1 MGKKFKFSISE
12 PRLEKTL
19 RGLRKLNQDFQAL
32 ARQTTR
38 LEKAH
43 KQCSTSVCAPP
54 RSEQKV
60 KECGL
65 VQKASVQLYKALETA
80 CKMHEEHSVHFRLES
95 QHVSIE
101 DTGLPLIR
109 FNMAFA
115 HRHGGAS
122 STLDPVW
129 IAVDSTFDDLNPEP
143 LMEDI
148 MIMQNE
154 ADKALNDLSHT
165 LKHDILLPDS
175 SSTKRIKTKSVTFER
190 RSPHTS
196 SSTRTTLVT
205 SFADPTLPDFCVQ
218 HDFCNELERCG
229 RKGLQNRHIGYFKKS
244 GPCKHLVYFPLPI
257 SNSSS
262 RQTVSL
268 AQIVS
273 SLSQKSQTD
282 RFLQYERL
290 RLARQL
296 ASAVLQFH
304 ATPLL
309 KSAWRGEDVVFFDTA
324 VSSASLES
332 PHLNVQVGKHNTP
345 GVKAISDESH
355 VPNKESQYFVRN
367 SYLFGL
373 GVILIELALQAPLS
387 SLREDQDL
395 PDGQESRHTDF
406 FVADRLSKSMATSL
420 GPNYAKVV
428 RKCLGCDFGEGT
440 TDLNDPGLQAVFYR
454 DVVCEL
460 ERLERGFMTLQL
472 GT

>member
-1 MGKKFKFSISE
+1 M
-12 PRLEKTL
+12 
-19 RGLRKLNQDFQAL
+19 
-32 ARQTTR
+32 
-38 LEKAH
+38 
-43 KQCSTSVCAPP
+43 
-54 RSEQKV
+54 
-60 KECGL
+60 
-65 VQKASVQLYKALETA
+65 
-80 CKMHEEHSVHFRLES
+80 
-95 QHVSIE
+95 
-101 DTGLPLIR
+101 
-109 FNMAFA
+109 
-115 HRHGGAS
+115 
-122 STLDPVW
+122 
-129 IAVDSTFDDLNPEP
+129 
-143 LMEDI
+143 
-148 MIMQNE
+148 
-154 ADKALNDLSHT
+154 
-165 LKHDILLPDS
+165 
-175 SSTKRIKTKSVTFER
+175 
-190 RSPHTS
+190 
-196 SSTRTTLVT
+196 
-205 SFADPTLPDFCVQ
+205 Q